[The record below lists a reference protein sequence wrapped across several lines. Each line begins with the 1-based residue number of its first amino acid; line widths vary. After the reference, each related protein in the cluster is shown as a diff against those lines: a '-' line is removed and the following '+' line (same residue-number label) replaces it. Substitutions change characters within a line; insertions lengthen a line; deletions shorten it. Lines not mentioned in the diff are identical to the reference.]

1 MKKLSAILAAALV
14 LVMVLSMLPMGAAA
28 ASNWTEVEL
37 SAVTASDSIAI
48 VYVKDGKSYVML
60 NNAEK
65 GPLKTFDASSTDA
78 TNEMLWNVTAVS
90 GGYNIKPQG
99 NANSYLY
106 LINDNNGVRVST
118 TSAVWSL
125 STYAIEGTDYTYLT
139 TKDTSSNLRTLCI
152 YFANNVANNFRCYKL
167 SNNMPNNTGTK
178 QTVKFYKWTGGS
190 VTDTRKDLP
199 TEQTKIV
206 DAIFNLTSG
215 EALSKYYKY
224 TGEITL
230 TGTVSGSTTWY
241 DDYSNGNV
249 NFKVKDSSGND
260 KIMQAYKL
268 SKGTDTTN
276 DDVKNLTTGDTI
288 TVKGSVIKNFSGT
301 YELDTCTLVSVT
313 KSQIVLPNLPT
324 DASEIVDAIYNLS
337 TGDTLDAH
345 YTFESF
351 TLTGTV
357 VGTASWDTSYNNGQL
372 TFKVNGTDKQL
383 VAYRFKAG
391 ELGADVAKA
400 LTEGDVV
407 TFKVTGTP
415 GAKNYNGTYEIMT
428 PTLLSVE
435 KVPASGTGT
444 TNSTATAGTQAPGDT
459 GDSTGIVG
467 MTAIMVIAVTALAA
481 LVIGNKK
488 RMF

>member
-48 VYVKDGKSYVML
+48 VYVKESGSYAML

-65 GPLKTFDASSTDA
+65 GPLVTFDASSTTA
-78 TNEMLWNVTAVS
+78 TSQMLWNVTAVT
-90 GGYNIKPQG
+90 GGYNIKPSG
-99 NANSYLY
+99 ETSKYLY
-106 LINDNNGVRVST
+106 LINNNNGVRVGT
-118 TSAVWSL
+118 TSAVWSV
-125 STYAIEGTDYTYLT
+125 SEYTISGTKYNYLT
-139 TKDTSSNLRTLCI
+139 ANDTSGNFRTLAV
-152 YFANNVANNFRCYKL
+152 YNTSNFRCYELDGSAPK
-167 SNNMPNNTGTK
+167 SVATK

-190 VTDTRKDLP
+190 VTDARKDLP
-199 TEQTKIV
+199 TDQTKIV
-206 DAIFNLTSG
+206 DAIFSLTSG

-224 TGEITL
+224 TGDITL

-241 DDYSNGNV
+241 ETSSTGNV
-249 NFKVKDSSGND
+249 NFKVKDSSGNE
-260 KIMQAYKL
+260 KTMQAYKL
-268 SKGTDTTN
+268 SKGTGTTN
-276 DDVKNLTTGDTI
+276 DDIKNLATGDTI
-288 TVKGSVIKNFSGT
+288 TVKGSVIKNYDGT
-301 YELDTCTLVSVT
+301 YEIDTCTLVSVT
-313 KSQIVLPNLPT
+313 KGKVVLPDLPT
-324 DASEIVDAIYNLS
+324 EASEIVNAIYDLS
-337 TGDTLDAH
+337 AGDTLDAH
-345 YTFESF
+345 YSFESF

-357 VGTASWDTSYNNGQL
+357 VGTASWETSYNNGQV

-391 ELGADVAKA
+391 TVGADVAKA
-400 LTEGDVV
+400 LTDGDVV

-415 GAKNYNGTYEIMT
+415 GAKNYNGTYEIMN

-435 KVPASGTGT
+435 KVMTPSTDTA
-444 TNSTATAGTQAPGDT
+444 NSTATAGTQAPDTT

-467 MTAIMVIAVTALAA
+467 MTAVMLIAVTVLAA